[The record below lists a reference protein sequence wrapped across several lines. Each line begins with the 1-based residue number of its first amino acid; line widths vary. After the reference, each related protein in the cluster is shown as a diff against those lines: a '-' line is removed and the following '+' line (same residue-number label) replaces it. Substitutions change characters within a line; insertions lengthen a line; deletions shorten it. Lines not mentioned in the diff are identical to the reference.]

1 LGAVTA
7 ENGAFGACSPPNFR
21 ERCKQLHGE
30 GSERDVRSSD
40 DDRFVH
46 CLTTFFALRHLS
58 IDRGASDLRK
68 ARPGNY
74 FLAGTKL
81 DSLFIRCLSIYLL

>member
-1 LGAVTA
+1 MPNDIITACGVPQALDFWGAVTA
-7 ENGAFGACSPPNFR
+7 ENGAFGACRPPNFR

-58 IDRGASDLRK
+58 IDGGASD
-68 ARPGNY
+68 
-74 FLAGTKL
+74 
-81 DSLFIRCLSIYLL
+81 